1 MRRLFSRC
9 VFRKHLWP
17 VLAIALL
24 LVIALVVA
32 EGWTRVLARGLCHN
46 SPANCPPHSVGL
58 VLGCSRTLA
67 NGHPNMYFTGRIQAA
82 ADLWNSGQVRGFIVS
97 GDNRTRHYNEPDD
110 MRAAL
115 VAKGVP
121 AERIVCD
128 YAGLCTY
135 DSVARAHRIFGA
147 KSLTII
153 SQESHAERAVAIARH
168 LGISAVALNAPLVPV
183 NRPTFLK
190 QWVRERAA
198 RVSMVFD
205 FVTCR
210 RPRHLG
216 HPEPLP
222 FPASS

>member
-1 MRRLFSRC
+1 MRRILSRR
-9 VFRKHLWP
+9 VFRKLLWP
-17 VLAIALL
+17 VLASAFLL
-24 LVIALVVA
+24 MITLAVA
-32 EGWTRVLARGLCHN
+32 EGWTQALAQGLCHHN
-46 SPANCPPHSVGL
+46 PANCPPHSVGL

-67 NGHPNMYFTGRIQAA
+67 NGRPNMYFTGRIQAA
-82 ADLWNSGQVRGFIVS
+82 ADVWHSGQVRGFIVS

-147 KSLTII
+147 KPLIII
-153 SQESHAERAVAIARH
+153 SQASHAERAVAIARH
-168 LGISAVALNAPLVPV
+168 LGIPATALHAPLVPV

-190 QWVRERAA
+190 QWLRERAA

-205 FVTCR
+205 FITCR
-210 RPRHLG
+210 QPRHLG
-216 HPEPLP
+216 RPEPLP